1 MKNSNQSV
9 SRGILCVLGAILMLT
24 MVSCGS
30 MKSGVDGTSVSL
42 DKNGTVQSNIRESF
56 EESYY
61 DEDELLQMIL
71 TQAASYNRKAG
82 SGSIAVEKVE
92 VKDGV
97 AEVQM
102 TYAKAQDYAS
112 FNKMVFFAGNA
123 KEADQEGYELN
134 VVLSGV
140 KNPQETVGKADILA
154 MEDET
159 LLITD
164 ITDPIKLDGKA
175 LYVSENVTVSGNGKT
190 VCRSLDS
197 EGLAYIIF
205 K

>member
-9 SRGILCVLGAILMLT
+9 SRGIFCVLGAISMLT

-30 MKSGVDGTSVSL
+30 MKSGADGTSVSL

-102 TYAKAQDYAS
+102 TYAKAKDYAS
-112 FNKMVFFAGNA
+112 FNKMVFFVGNA

-140 KNPQETVGKADILA
+140 KNPQETVGKGDILA
-154 MEDET
+154 MEDEM

-164 ITDPIKLDGKA
+164 AADTIKLDGKA
-175 LYVSENVTVSGNGKT
+175 IYVSENVTVSGNGKT

>member
-9 SRGILCVLGAILMLT
+9 SRGILCVLGAISMLT

>member
-1 MKNSNQSV
+1 MKNSNQLV
-9 SRGILCVLGAILMLT
+9 SRMIICMLGAISMLT
-24 MVSCGS
+24 TVSCSS
-30 MKSGVDGTSVSL
+30 MRGGADGTSVSL
-42 DKNGTVQSNIRESF
+42 GKNGTVQSNIQESF

-61 DEDELLQMIL
+61 DKDELQQMIL
-71 TQAASYNRKAG
+71 TQAATYNRNAG

-97 AEVQM
+97 AVVQM
-102 TYAKAQDYAS
+102 TYAGARDYAS
-112 FNKMVFFAGNA
+112 FNKTVFFAGNA

-164 ITDPIKLDGKA
+164 VSDTIKLSGKA
-175 LYVSENVTVSGNGKT
+175 LYVSDNVTVSSDAKT
-190 VCRSLDS
+190 VCRSSDS

>member
-9 SRGILCVLGAILMLT
+9 SRGIFCALGAISMLT

-30 MKSGVDGTSVSL
+30 MKSGADGTSVSL

-102 TYAKAQDYAS
+102 TYAKAKDYAS
-112 FNKMVFFAGNA
+112 FNKMVFFVGNA

-140 KNPQETVGKADILA
+140 KNPQETVGKGDILA
-154 MEDET
+154 MEDEM

-164 ITDPIKLDGKA
+164 AADTIKLDGKA
-175 LYVSENVTVSGNGKT
+175 IYVSENVTVSGNGKT

>member
-9 SRGILCVLGAILMLT
+9 SRGILCVLGAISMLT

-30 MKSGVDGTSVSL
+30 MKSGADGTSVSL

-102 TYAKAQDYAS
+102 TYAKAKDYAS
-112 FNKMVFFAGNA
+112 FNKMVFFVGNA

-140 KNPQETVGKADILA
+140 KNPQETVGKGDILA
-154 MEDET
+154 MEDEM

-164 ITDPIKLDGKA
+164 AADTIKLDGKA

-190 VCRSLDS
+190 VCRPLDS

>member
-9 SRGILCVLGAILMLT
+9 SRGILCVLGAISMLT

-30 MKSGVDGTSVSL
+30 MKSGADGTSVSL

-140 KNPQETVGKADILA
+140 KNPQETVGKGDILA
-154 MEDET
+154 MEDEM

-164 ITDPIKLDGKA
+164 TTDTIKLDGKA

>member
-9 SRGILCVLGAILMLT
+9 SRGILCVLGAISMLT

-30 MKSGVDGTSVSL
+30 MKSGADGTSVSL
-42 DKNGTVQSNIRESF
+42 DKNGTVQANIRESF

-140 KNPQETVGKADILA
+140 KNPQETVGKGDILA
-154 MEDET
+154 MEDEM

-164 ITDPIKLDGKA
+164 TTDTIKLGGKA

>member
-9 SRGILCVLGAILMLT
+9 SRGIFCVLGAISMLT

-30 MKSGVDGTSVSL
+30 MKSGADGTSVSL

-102 TYAKAQDYAS
+102 TYAKAKDYAS
-112 FNKMVFFAGNA
+112 FNKMVFFVGNA

-140 KNPQETVGKADILA
+140 KNPQETVGKGDILA
-154 MEDET
+154 MEDEM

-164 ITDPIKLDGKA
+164 AADTIKLDGKA

>member
-9 SRGILCVLGAILMLT
+9 SRGIFCVLGAISMLT

-30 MKSGVDGTSVSL
+30 MKSGADGTSVSL

-102 TYAKAQDYAS
+102 TYAKAKDYAS
-112 FNKMVFFAGNA
+112 FNKMVFFVGNA

-140 KNPQETVGKADILA
+140 KNPQETVGKGDILA
-154 MEDET
+154 MEDEM

-164 ITDPIKLDGKA
+164 TTDTIKLDGKA
-175 LYVSENVTVSGNGKT
+175 IYVSENVTVSGNGKT